1 MAARRLVAALCA
13 GVLVA
18 AATIAT
24 ADEAEDD
31 PKTSAPSSTISEWP
45 PKPKPTPAPTPAPE
59 EPKGAA
65 KPPNPP
71 KTPDTPKPPP
81 LPSLPPSGTNTATGP
96 GSGIKEVVVPPGMTF
111 DQVKLPV
118 SMLRPGAKR
127 GLGERIV
134 EIKVVDNTKTDAV
147 TIEYLANVKVGE
159 TLTPDVVDRV
169 RTNLLSIGL
178 FKDVSVY
185 WEEIGG
191 AGGFGVRLVISAKD
205 KLSWIVAPIFAYS
218 QGNVGG
224 GIAFAESNLAGKNK
238 KLLFIGQY
246 ATAEKLLF
254 LAYLDPNIR
263 NTRWYYRLD
272 ALVRRDTIREYSP
285 RFVGNPR
292 ISRATDVDTYGF
304 AALLGINLTRRWHL
318 DLRLKFYYD
327 VVNPADCFDTTNFD
341 GSGTP
346 DVIAAQGGRCHA
358 PSGSGWDNT
367 LTVNVGYDGRSKVYG
382 VLKGFQIFANY
393 QYGASW
399 LGTPFDYHLLTVQGM
414 YAFKFFKEHN
424 LLLKFGGDLF
434 FDPPFKM
441 EVETGGQ
448 QMRGFLYRQF
458 RGDTS
463 LRFTVEYLLPL
474 FTIKGFSLR
483 LIAFY
488 DTNLTFFRSLP
499 AQDPNNP
506 LSRIVHRGGGFRAY
520 LPDTPSGVVRESWM
534 NGIGG
539 GIRMYLKGVV
549 LPLVG
554 VDIAH
559 GFEAGGF
566 QVYLALGSNLD

>member
-1 MAARRLVAALCA
+1 
-13 GVLVA
+13 
-18 AATIAT
+18 
-24 ADEAEDD
+24 
-31 PKTSAPSSTISEWP
+31 
-45 PKPKPTPAPTPAPE
+45 
-59 EPKGAA
+59 
-65 KPPNPP
+65 
-71 KTPDTPKPPP
+71 
-81 LPSLPPSGTNTATGP
+81 
-96 GSGIKEVVVPPGMTF
+96 VVPPGQTF
-111 DQVKLPV
+111 ETMKLPDSLV
-118 SMLRPGAKR
+118 RPGARR

-147 TIEYLANVKVGE
+147 TVEYLANVKVGE
-159 TLTPDVVDRV
+159 TLTPEVIERV
-169 RTNLLSIGL
+169 KTNLLSIGL
-178 FKDVSVY
+178 FKDVIVY
-185 WEEIGG
+185 WEEIG
-191 AGGFGVRLVISAKD
+191 AGDVGGGVRLVISAKD

-218 QGNVGG
+218 SANVGG
-224 GIAFAESNLAGKNK
+224 GVAFAESNLAGKNK

-285 RFVGNPR
+285 RFIGDARV
-292 ISRATDVDTYGF
+292 SRATDVDTFGF
-304 AALLGINLTRRWHL
+304 AALLGINLTRRWHF
-318 DLRLKFYYD
+318 DVRLKFYYD
-327 VVNPADCFDTTNFD
+327 VVNPSECFDTTNFD

-346 DVIAAQGGRCHA
+346 DVVAAQGGRCLA

-367 LTVNVGYDGRSKVYG
+367 LTFNVGYDGRSKVYG

-399 LGTPFDYHLLTVQGM
+399 LGTPFDYHLLTLQGM
-414 YAFKFFKEHN
+414 YAFKFWKEHN

-499 AQDPNNP
+499 NQDPQNP
-506 LSRIVHRGGGFRAY
+506 LSRVVHRGGGFRAY
-520 LPDTPSGVVRESWM
+520 LPDTPSGVVRDSWV

-539 GIRMYLKGVV
+539 GVRMYLKGVV